1 MYSREP
7 CTLYLKREINKC
19 ISNIYRLVYLRS
31 NLQIIFMKMSAILY
45 KALFQFPWQLNNKWE
60 SQYQN
65 GVFLIK
71 IKKLKFIFCATNNHY
86 LSPLY
91 VKSLFSNCRKNTV
104 NNWLPGESGIRFGIF
119 SSGIE
124 WCSDTLSLVV
134 LNIKYFYL
142 IYKNSLFEPK
152 FPFKSWACRCWRFK
166 CSRN

>member
-65 GVFLIK
+65 GVFFIQ

-91 VKSLFSNCRKNTV
+91 VKSLFSNCHKYSKQLMSKQLIAGWVRDSIWDLFVRHRMVLRHSK
-104 NNWLPGESGIRFGIF
+104 LGCFKYKIFLSYIQKQSIRAKISIQILGMQ
-119 SSGIE
+119 
-124 WCSDTLSLVV
+124 V
-134 LNIKYFYL
+134 LTI
-142 IYKNSLFEPK
+142 
-152 FPFKSWACRCWRFK
+152 
-166 CSRN
+166 